1 MGHVRSPPGLSF
13 PICTWG
19 RCRRPSGFICRDV
32 AGKGAPG
39 RRWRV
44 CAHMCACV
52 CKCVHSCPLPGS
64 QWKGGRDSWGPGL
77 RCSWFNYRFSA
88 AGRWA
93 RVGKEGGPAPK
104 PCHFPASEGLF
115 KGGHPDIFSTSRRV
129 DCRGPSMSI
138 MTGAFCNKL
147 GVNGSDRLVSCQTSH
162 YYFFFFLSFA
172 DSLGFMCFSLFSP
185 FPPAWKNG

>member
-1 MGHVRSPPGLSF
+1 M
-13 PICTWG
+13 
-19 RCRRPSGFICRDV
+19 CRDV
-32 AGKGAPG
+32 AGEGASG
-39 RRWRV
+39 WRWHACVHTCVQV
-44 CAHMCACV
+44 CAQL
-52 CKCVHSCPLPGS
+52 SPPLAP
-64 QWKGGRDSWGPGL
+64 QWKGGRDIWGPGL
-77 RCSWFNYRFSA
+77 HRSWFNYRFSA

-93 RVGKEGGPAPK
+93 RVGKEGGAAPK
-104 PCHFPASEGLF
+104 PCHFPTSEGLF

-172 DSLGFMCFSLFSP
+172 DSLGFMRFSLFSP